1 MEDEDEERLRKIAQG
16 GALLAEYRERQ
27 ARREGKK
34 KKSVSKC
41 KQDVHSLK
49 INQQSNET
57 FINSS
62 QCVES
67 AGNPDST
74 KMRAGQIETQNE
86 VFVKDPH
93 GERREPAPESCHM
106 PPMPVLHTHIKSL
119 DVIQPEGE
127 ISSLADNH
135 SSLEEE
141 EFDNCSQQGAQS
153 SQTCLEM
160 MENELAGKQLTI
172 EELTGEL
179 EERRAT
185 CGPEVMQ
192 RLYEF
197 EAAVKQR
204 DGIITQLIANLQ
216 QAHKEKDE
224 TMREFSKLTEQSQ
237 KLQIQFQ
244 HLQAGETLRSNTH
257 SSTATELLHVKQQ
270 VMAQQQQLE
279 EQDRL
284 LKDHQ
289 KKEEEFKIQITVLQE
304 KIKEQDKKVES
315 ANNKIEE
322 KQAII
327 EALNTRLVEEE
338 KKTAMLTNQVTTAD
352 QLVGDLKG
360 QLEEKDQETK
370 SLKLELADSKQ
381 KVEQSSIEMKQYMET
396 VEELQ
401 KKNHEVNFSETG
413 IMQKMEKETEQKLAQ
428 LQAELDEEY
437 GKQIVQMKQELIKQ
451 HMNQIED
458 LKSQHKGEMENTL
471 KLRGNPAVNE
481 EQVKLLSAT
490 MNELNM
496 KVQHTLYQKE
506 KFREELRVVK
516 LEKCALQSQSNALL
530 EELNALRD
538 QIQRAKQTISEQ
550 ENKLNEAGKS
560 LSMVEDLKAEVTAA
574 FESRK
579 ELELK
584 HEAEITNYKIKLEML
599 EKEKN
604 AVLDKMAESQEAE
617 LDRLRT
623 QLLFSHEEELSKLK
637 EDLEVEHRL
646 NIERLKDN
654 LGLQY
659 KMQIADLQKE
669 MSKKMEAMQ
678 CEKDS
683 LLSKQSQLILEIT
696 DLKDLQESRNFQMN
710 EIKKEIETL
719 RQEEK
724 EKGTL
729 EQEIQELQL
738 KTEQLEKI
746 LKAKEEDLQEKCVE
760 LEAENSILKDEKKV
774 LEDMVKVYA
783 PVEEEEK
790 LIALTSDT
798 YTSKDCSWQ
807 KEIDMLRKEKEDLK
821 QQCIHLSKEIE
832 MQRNTFSFAEKN
844 FEVNYQE
851 LQEEY
856 ACLLRARDI
865 QTKQALEYEHKVKA
879 LTEELQLQRGGP
891 VMQEGR
897 RSQLTDAATFIA
909 EPLEVRELVEKDNI
923 EFMEKLKVTEQEK
936 LELSEKLSALS
947 EQLRQTR
954 DEVNCLSA
962 EVKLLSQD
970 KEELLLR
977 CKELEVPT
985 NPKGIEDA
993 AVCPAQ
999 LSSWK
1004 TELTTGTDA
1013 HSGGCDSKISKDLPE
1028 ESKIMVEDKIPSKGS
1043 GEDLI
1048 LPTRT
1053 TEPSHGLV
1061 EPFEKEKLE
1070 QELCALKS
1078 TQDDL
1083 RLQMEAQRICLSLVY
1098 SAHAEQVRE
1107 YMEKQRDEA
1116 LCSLRDEL
1124 VSAQEKK
1131 MDELQKMHQCQLQAL
1146 QTQETGGHKEP
1157 LPALIGRLE
1166 KAVSEECC
1174 SISESLNSFLDEHY
1188 TPLKCEMNVEEKENS
1203 NVYNQNRNLKLQEY
1217 RYQVQ
1222 DFQGHVQTLLS
1233 KLSDEYSKLVVLQ
1246 TRLSKDEDDTQNV
1259 DERTP
1264 EETTLMRKAED
1275 AAVDVNLCNER
1286 ACMDSVVFRESDTQ
1300 EAVLHGNCLNEQIT
1314 STTECSDGFEGRQER
1329 DITVMMEKQY
1339 QERLEEEIAK
1349 VIVSMSIAFAQ
1360 QTELTRLSQGKAHSP
1375 QSEQACTPCSQ
1386 EHPFSDITSQAQ
1398 LDPQSPLGIDRN
1410 LKGQFKP
1417 LSNELEEHKKEV
1429 PLCNHENLEDESLKL
1444 KDQGLT
1450 ISQNL
1455 LSKDE
1460 TITVLQSIHDEV
1472 SDMETSRQLEDMRQ
1486 ELVRQYEEHQ
1496 QATEL
1501 MRQAHV
1507 QQMERQREDQ
1517 EQLREEI
1524 KRLNEQLAE
1533 HRNAE
1538 KENINCSDGF
1548 EGRQERDISMVM
1560 EKQYQERLEEEIG
1573 KVIVSM
1579 SIAFAQQ
1586 TELTRLSQGKAHSP
1600 QSEQACTPCS
1610 QEHPFSDITS
1620 QAQLDPQSP
1629 LGIDRNLKGQ
1639 FKPLSNE
1646 LEEHKKEVPLCNH
1659 ENLEDESLK
1668 LKDQGL
1674 TISQNLLS
1682 KDETITV
1689 LQSIHDEVS
1698 DMETSRQLEDMRQE
1712 LVRQYEEHQQA
1723 TELMRQAHVQQ
1734 MERQREDQE
1743 QLREEIKRLN
1753 EQLAESSSL
1762 YIDSVVSERER
1773 VLLEELEALKQLS
1786 LAGREQLCCEL
1797 RDSSTQTQ
1805 LTQDEDDTQNVD
1817 EGTPEETTLMRKAE
1831 DAAVDVNL
1839 CNERH
1844 ALQKANSRLLK
1855 ILLEV
1860 ANTTAAVEETIGCHV
1875 FKILDRSS
1883 KAQPAPSLPWRT
1895 EADVCAKPGFHE
1907 EYGRVTDE
1915 SLPSYPGN
1923 AISRND
1929 GKWSNVTDKESD
1941 LSQQLGTSSF
1951 AGPEG
1956 DPENVQF
1963 MLNVSS
1969 RLQAAVEKLL
1979 EAISET
1985 SSQLEH
1991 AKVTQTQ
1998 LVCETVR
2005 QKQEAAESLRCIE
2018 ELQERL
2024 QDESSA
2030 REQLAVELNRAENII
2045 DGYSD
2050 EKLAFEREIQEKSYV
2065 IDHLEQQLLC
2075 ANQRLQELEAEQQ
2088 QVQEERELLSRQKAA
2103 MREMAGPVEQ
2113 RFLQE
2118 TEKLMKE
2125 KLQVQCQAEK
2135 VHSELQNQVKI
2146 LEIDVEEKISKL
2158 IEMEQEKNAEVTD
2171 LRQQNQALEKQLE
2184 NLRKFVDE
2192 QTVDREHERDIFQME
2207 IQKLEQQ
2214 IKVVPRPQP
2223 PSEQQARE
2231 IEKLT
2236 GHLREKADQCS
2247 ELLLHKEQLQR
2258 EVQDR
2263 DAAIEELQCRRRELE
2278 HALLASA
2285 ESTAEKNNQK
2295 QSGGVET
2302 DPGLSLE
2309 VQLQAERD
2317 AIDRK
2322 EKEISNLE
2330 EQLEQ
2335 FREEL
2340 ENKNDE
2346 VQELHMQLEIQR
2358 KESTTRL
2365 QELQQ
2370 ENKLYQDE
2378 MKKLEFIVKESDPT
2392 PLPDQPTLF
2401 GKFAQIIQEKDAKI
2415 DQLNEQLAKVHHQL
2429 KLATDK
2435 EASSTPALTYSNA
2448 RQTREISSSDSDSE
2462 LDQAFDIASEGQEEC
2477 ESSPVVPKVVKGL
2490 LRAVHTE
2497 GIQMLSIADLP
2508 DDDGQDPS
2516 KGTEYQMSVECVQS
2530 REEAADTAS
2539 QELLDCSMQQSG
2551 KLETKE
2557 QPCSMKDKMA
2567 KLQEQLSSEK
2577 TVVSKLKYALSQ
2589 TQLELEATLKVQHK
2603 HIKDL
2608 EAFRLKVQ
2616 DKVDDGHLL
2625 TDTLENEQMKS
2636 QELQCALATEK
2647 AKSGHSE
2654 EQDEELKDLR
2664 FILEDQKQR
2673 NIHLDILLG
2682 QQKQLLNDLQEK
2694 MESQKILH
2702 NAQLSEEQGRNIML
2716 QVLLESE
2723 KVRIREL
2730 TESLDKERELHAQLK
2745 NRGDDLQPQPV
2756 VPPAELLQYLQE
2768 QVEEK
2773 QKRIIE
2779 LVNESQK
2786 YKLDSLETKYQMEKD
2801 RQIHQKT
2808 LQLEKEANN
2817 LGQRKME
2824 ELQGKV
2830 EELQLQLEEKRHQVH
2845 KLDLE
2850 GKRLQAIMQ
2859 EFQNQELGREEKR
2872 RSKRLVYQNINEEA
2886 TWNVTD
2892 DRTRNWVL
2900 QQKMEETKNT
2910 SYAKVIETN
2919 GGAIVSY
2926 NDVDVI
2932 RQKLQHLAT
2941 KLQLHIAQK
2950 ACNRQEFEVS
2960 DEDVLNWV
2968 RERIDRLILRVQRLT
2983 SCPHNEHSLVSS
2995 STSCT
3000 ETILRQNSELTGHV
3014 NQLTEE
3020 KNNLRNIIMQLE
3032 EQIKFYQQTSADR
3045 NCFSRFSF
3053 DGSASIKDIIASE
3066 KEVWSNEKLTLQKS
3080 LQRAEAKVC
3089 RLKDELKNDTLHQ
3102 NRSPENAVL
3111 KRIYGKYLRAESF
3124 RKALVF
3130 QKKYLL
3136 LLLGRF
3142 QECEEATVGL
3152 LFHMTGFPGFSNP
3165 ETGTSRPKGLAIF
3178 RRAIRVSIAI
3188 TRMKYLVRRWHRVK
3202 ASGPNNVNRDG
3213 FGVGPGVERTDPL
3226 YHSTSGLE
3234 LYPDPRQ
3241 MTHYSS
3247 RSDLDFP
3254 RSPLPFNRYPGTLA
3268 DFHPVLTNP
3277 QLQQYNPGRTLTDY
3291 VTQID
3296 ALQRRLGTTLQSGS
3310 PASQYHTGM
3319 RR

>member
-1 MEDEDEERLRKIAQG
+1 MEDEDEERQRKIAQG

-34 KKSVSKC
+34 KKSVSKS

-57 FINSS
+57 SINSS

-67 AGNPDST
+67 AENPDST
-74 KMRAGQIETQNE
+74 KMRAGQIEKQNE

-106 PPMPVLHTHIKSL
+106 PSMPVLHTHIKSI

-141 EFDNCSQQGAQS
+141 EFDNCSQQGALS

-172 EELTGEL
+172 EELTEEL

-204 DGIITQLIANLQ
+204 DCIITQLIANLQ
-216 QAHKEKDE
+216 QANKEKDE
-224 TMREFSKLTEQSQ
+224 TMREFSELTEQSQ

-244 HLQAGETLRSNTH
+244 HLQASETLRSNTH

-289 KKEEEFKIQITVLQE
+289 KKEKEFKIQITVLQE
-304 KIKEQDKKVES
+304 KIKVCEMEQDKKVES

-327 EALNTRLVEEE
+327 EALNTRLIEEE
-338 KKTAMLTNQVTTAD
+338 KKTAVLTNRVTTAD

-360 QLEEKDQETK
+360 QLVEKDQETK
-370 SLKLELADSKQ
+370 SLKLELANSKQ

-396 VEELQ
+396 IEELQ
-401 KKNHEVNFSETG
+401 KKNYEVNFSETG

-471 KLRGNPAVNE
+471 KSRGNPAVND

-530 EELNALRD
+530 EELSALRD

-550 ENKLNEAGKS
+550 ESKLNEAGKS

-646 NIERLKDN
+646 NIEKLKDN

-659 KMQIADLQKE
+659 KMQIDDLQNE
-669 MSKKMEAMQ
+669 MSKKMETMQ

-774 LEDMVKVYA
+774 LEDMVKVYT

-790 LIALTSDT
+790 LIALASGT

-856 ACLLRARDI
+856 ACLLKTRDI

-879 LTEELQLQRGGP
+879 LTEELQLQRGGR

-897 RSQLTDAATFIA
+897 HSQVTDAATFIA

-936 LELSEKLSALS
+936 LELSEKLSVLS
-947 EQLRQTR
+947 EQLKQTR

-977 CKELEVPT
+977 CRELEVPT
-985 NPKGIEDA
+985 NPKGIENA

-1028 ESKIMVEDKIPSKGS
+1028 ESKIMIEDKIPFKGS
-1043 GEDLI
+1043 GEDLR

-1053 TEPSHGLV
+1053 TEPSHGIV

-1098 SAHAEQVRE
+1098 SAHADQVRE

-1157 LPALIGRLE
+1157 LPVLIGRLE

-1188 TPLKCEMNVEEKENS
+1188 TPLKCEMNIEEKENS

-1246 TRLSKDEDDTQNV
+1246 TRLSKDENDTQNV
-1259 DERTP
+1259 DERTS
-1264 EETTLMRKAED
+1264 EETILVRKPED
-1275 AAVDVNLCNER
+1275 ATTDVNLCNER
-1286 ACMDSVVFRESDTQ
+1286 VCIDSVVFKESDTQ
-1300 EAVLHGNCLNEQIT
+1300 EAVFCGNCLNEHSA

-1329 DITVMMEKQY
+1329 DITMMMEKQY

-1360 QTELTRLSQGKAHSP
+1360 QTELTRLSQGETNSL
-1375 QSEQACTPCSQ
+1375 QSEQARAPCSQ
-1386 EHPFSDITSQAQ
+1386 EHPFNDITSQAQ
-1398 LDPQSPLGIDRN
+1398 LDPQSLLGIDKN
-1410 LKGQFKP
+1410 LKEQFKP

-1429 PLCNHENLEDESLKL
+1429 PLSNRENLEDESLKL

-1455 LSKDE
+1455 FSKDE
-1460 TITVLQSIHDEV
+1460 TITGLHSIHDEV
-1472 SDMETSRQLEDMRQ
+1472 SDMETCRQLEDMRQ

-1524 KRLNEQLAE
+1524 KRL
-1533 HRNAE
+1533 
-1538 KENINCSDGF
+1538 S
-1548 EGRQERDISMVM
+1548 
-1560 EKQYQERLEEEIG
+1560 
-1573 KVIVSM
+1573 
-1579 SIAFAQQ
+1579 
-1586 TELTRLSQGKAHSP
+1586 
-1600 QSEQACTPCS
+1600 
-1610 QEHPFSDITS
+1610 
-1620 QAQLDPQSP
+1620 
-1629 LGIDRNLKGQ
+1629 
-1639 FKPLSNE
+1639 
-1646 LEEHKKEVPLCNH
+1646 
-1659 ENLEDESLK
+1659 
-1668 LKDQGL
+1668 
-1674 TISQNLLS
+1674 
-1682 KDETITV
+1682 
-1689 LQSIHDEVS
+1689 
-1698 DMETSRQLEDMRQE
+1698 
-1712 LVRQYEEHQQA
+1712 
-1723 TELMRQAHVQQ
+1723 
-1734 MERQREDQE
+1734 
-1743 QLREEIKRLN
+1743 

-1762 YIDSVVSERER
+1762 CIDSVVSERER
-1773 VLLEELEALKQLS
+1773 VLLEELEALRQLS
-1786 LAGREQLCCEL
+1786 VAGRERLCCEL
-1797 RDSSTQTQ
+1797 RHSSTQTQ
-1805 LTQDEDDTQNVD
+1805 LTQDENDTQNVD
-1817 EGTPEETTLMRKAE
+1817 EHTSEETILVRKPE
-1831 DAAVDVNL
+1831 DATTDVNL

-1860 ANTTAAVEETIGCHV
+1860 ANTTAAVEETIGSHV

-1895 EADVCAKPGFHE
+1895 EADLCAKPGFLE

-1929 GKWSNVTDKESD
+1929 GKWSHVTDKESD
-1941 LSQQLGTSSF
+1941 LSQQFGTSNF
-1951 AGPEG
+1951 AGPEV

-2005 QKQEAAESLRCIE
+2005 QKQEAEESLRCIE

-2065 IDHLEQQLLC
+2065 IDHLEQQLLH

-2113 RFLQE
+2113 RPINAAVAAAPGGGFLQE

-2223 PSEQQARE
+2223 GSEQQARE

-2236 GHLREKADQCS
+2236 GHLKEKADQCS
-2247 ELLLHKEQLQR
+2247 ELLLCKEQLQR
-2258 EVQDR
+2258 DVQDR
-2263 DAAIEELQCRRRELE
+2263 DAEIEKLQCRRQELE
-2278 HALLASA
+2278 HALLVSA
-2285 ESTAEKNNQK
+2285 ESTAEINNQK
-2295 QSGGVET
+2295 QSGGVEIE
-2302 DPGLSLE
+2302 PGLSLE

-2378 MKKLEFIVKESDPT
+2378 MQKLEFIVKESDPT

-2429 KLATDK
+2429 KLATTDK
-2435 EASSTPALTYSNA
+2435 EASSTPGMTYSNA
-2448 RQTREISSSDSDSE
+2448 QQTRDTCSSDSDSE

-2477 ESSPVVPKVVKGL
+2477 ESSPVVPKGL

-2516 KGTEYQMSVECVQS
+2516 KGTTEYQVSMECVQS
-2530 REEAADTAS
+2530 REEEADTAS

-2557 QPCSMKDKMA
+2557 QPCGMKDQMA

-2577 TVVSKLKYALSQ
+2577 TVVSKLKYALSR

-2616 DKVDDGHLL
+2616 DKVDDVHLP

-2636 QELQCALATEK
+2636 QEHQCALATEK

-2673 NIHLDILLG
+2673 NIHLDTLLG
-2682 QQKQLLNDLQEK
+2682 QQKQLLDDLQEK

-2730 TESLDKERELHAQLK
+2730 KESLDKERELHAQLK
-2745 NRGDDLQPQPV
+2745 NRGDDLQPQPA

-2859 EFQNQELGREEKR
+2859 EFQNQELGQEEKR

-2926 NDVDVI
+2926 NDVHVI

-2983 SCPHNEHSLVSS
+2983 SCPHEHGLLPS

-3000 ETILRQNSELTGHV
+3000 ETILRQISEVTGHV

-3102 NRSPENAVL
+3102 NRSPENAVF

-3152 LFHMTGFPGFSNP
+3152 LFHMTGFPGFRNP

-3178 RRAIRVSIAI
+3178 RKAVRVSIAI

-3254 RSPLPFNRYPGTLA
+3254 RSPLPFNRYPGTLV
-3268 DFHPVLTNP
+3268 DFNPALTNP

-3310 PASQYHTGM
+3310 PASQYQTGM

>member
-304 KIKEQDKKVES
+304 KIKVCEMEQDKKVES

-1246 TRLSKDEDDTQNV
+1246 TRLSK
-1259 DERTP
+1259 
-1264 EETTLMRKAED
+1264 
-1275 AAVDVNLCNER
+1275 
-1286 ACMDSVVFRESDTQ
+1286 
-1300 EAVLHGNCLNEQIT
+1300 
-1314 STTECSDGFEGRQER
+1314 
-1329 DITVMMEKQY
+1329 
-1339 QERLEEEIAK
+1339 
-1349 VIVSMSIAFAQ
+1349 
-1360 QTELTRLSQGKAHSP
+1360 
-1375 QSEQACTPCSQ
+1375 
-1386 EHPFSDITSQAQ
+1386 
-1398 LDPQSPLGIDRN
+1398 
-1410 LKGQFKP
+1410 
-1417 LSNELEEHKKEV
+1417 
-1429 PLCNHENLEDESLKL
+1429 
-1444 KDQGLT
+1444 
-1450 ISQNL
+1450 
-1455 LSKDE
+1455 
-1460 TITVLQSIHDEV
+1460 
-1472 SDMETSRQLEDMRQ
+1472 
-1486 ELVRQYEEHQ
+1486 
-1496 QATEL
+1496 
-1501 MRQAHV
+1501 
-1507 QQMERQREDQ
+1507 
-1517 EQLREEI
+1517 
-1524 KRLNEQLAE
+1524 
-1533 HRNAE
+1533 
-1538 KENINCSDGF
+1538 
-1548 EGRQERDISMVM
+1548 
-1560 EKQYQERLEEEIG
+1560 
-1573 KVIVSM
+1573 
-1579 SIAFAQQ
+1579 
-1586 TELTRLSQGKAHSP
+1586 
-1600 QSEQACTPCS
+1600 
-1610 QEHPFSDITS
+1610 
-1620 QAQLDPQSP
+1620 
-1629 LGIDRNLKGQ
+1629 
-1639 FKPLSNE
+1639 
-1646 LEEHKKEVPLCNH
+1646 
-1659 ENLEDESLK
+1659 
-1668 LKDQGL
+1668 
-1674 TISQNLLS
+1674 
-1682 KDETITV
+1682 
-1689 LQSIHDEVS
+1689 
-1698 DMETSRQLEDMRQE
+1698 
-1712 LVRQYEEHQQA
+1712 
-1723 TELMRQAHVQQ
+1723 
-1734 MERQREDQE
+1734 
-1743 QLREEIKRLN
+1743 
-1753 EQLAESSSL
+1753 
-1762 YIDSVVSERER
+1762 
-1773 VLLEELEALKQLS
+1773 
-1786 LAGREQLCCEL
+1786 
-1797 RDSSTQTQ
+1797 
-1805 LTQDEDDTQNVD
+1805 DEDDTQNVD

>member
-1 MEDEDEERLRKIAQG
+1 MEDEDEERQRKIAQG

-41 KQDVHSLK
+41 KQDVHSLN
-49 INQQSNET
+49 INQQNNET
-57 FINSS
+57 SINSS

-86 VFVKDPH
+86 VFVK
-93 GERREPAPESCHM
+93 
-106 PPMPVLHTHIKSL
+106 
-119 DVIQPEGE
+119 PEGE

-153 SQTCLEM
+153 SQTYLEM
-160 MENELAGKQLTI
+160 MENELAGKQLRI
-172 EELTGEL
+172 EEVTGEL
-179 EERRAT
+179 EARRAT

-204 DGIITQLIANLQ
+204 DCIITQLIANLQ
-216 QAHKEKDE
+216 QANKEKDE

-244 HLQAGETLRSNTH
+244 HLQASETLRSNTH

-279 EQDRL
+279 ERDRL

-304 KIKEQDKKVES
+304 KIKVCEMEQNKKVES

-338 KKTAMLTNQVTTAD
+338 RKTAALTNRVTTAD

-370 SLKLELADSKQ
+370 SLKLELADFKQ

-396 VEELQ
+396 IEELQ
-401 KKNHEVNFSETG
+401 KKNYEVNFSETG

-471 KLRGNPAVNE
+471 KLRGNPAVND

-530 EELNALRD
+530 EELSALRD

-646 NIERLKDN
+646 NIEKLKDN

-659 KMQIADLQKE
+659 KMQIDDLQNE
-669 MSKKMEAMQ
+669 MSKKMETMQ

-760 LEAENSILKDEKKV
+760 LEVENSILKDEKKV
-774 LEDMVKVYA
+774 LEDMVKVYT

-790 LIALTSDT
+790 LIALASGT

-807 KEIDMLRKEKEDLK
+807 KEIDTLRKEKEDLK

-879 LTEELQLQRGGP
+879 LTEELQLQRGGR
-891 VMQEGR
+891 VMQEGCH
-897 RSQLTDAATFIA
+897 SQLTDAATFIT

-936 LELSEKLSALS
+936 LELSEKLSILS
-947 EQLRQTR
+947 EQLKQTR

-970 KEELLLR
+970 KEELLSR
-977 CKELEVPT
+977 CRELEAPT
-985 NPKGIEDA
+985 NAKGIENA

-999 LSSWK
+999 LSSWN
-1004 TELTTGTDA
+1004 TERTTGTDA
-1013 HSGGCDSKISKDLPE
+1013 HSGGCDSKISKDSPE
-1028 ESKIMVEDKIPSKGS
+1028 ESKIMIEDKIPSKGS

-1048 LPTRT
+1048 LPTGT
-1053 TEPSHGLV
+1053 AEPSHGVV
-1061 EPFEKEKLE
+1061 EPFEKERLQ

-1098 SAHAEQVRE
+1098 SAHADEVRE

-1146 QTQETGGHKEP
+1146 QTQETGKQ
-1157 LPALIGRLE
+1157 LLTMTMTQ
-1166 KAVSEECC
+1166 
-1174 SISESLNSFLDEHY
+1174 SLNSFLDEHC
-1188 TPLKCEMNVEEKENS
+1188 TPLKCEMNIEEKENS

-1222 DFQGHVQTLLS
+1222 DFQGHVQTHLS
-1233 KLSDEYSKLVVLQ
+1233 KLSDEYSKLVALQ
-1246 TRLSKDEDDTQNV
+1246 TRLSKLTQDENDTENV
-1259 DERTP
+1259 DERTS
-1264 EETTLMRKAED
+1264 EETILMRKPED
-1275 AAVDVNLCNER
+1275 ETIDVNLCSER
-1286 ACMDSVVFRESDTQ
+1286 ICIDSVVFKESDTQ
-1300 EAVLHGNCLNEQIT
+1300 EAVFHGNCLNEHIA
-1314 STTECSDGFEGRQER
+1314 STTE
-1329 DITVMMEKQY
+1329 V
-1339 QERLEEEIAK
+1339 
-1349 VIVSMSIAFAQ
+1349 VVSMSIAFAQ
-1360 QTELTRLSQGKAHSP
+1360 QTELTRLAIDKANSL
-1375 QSEQACTPCSQ
+1375 QSEQARAPCSQ
-1386 EHPFSDITSQAQ
+1386 EQPFNDIKAQAQ
-1398 LDPQSPLGIDRN
+1398 LDPQSLLGVDTN
-1410 LKGQFKP
+1410 LKEQFKP
-1417 LSNELEEHKKEV
+1417 LSHELEEHKKEV
-1429 PLCNHENLEDESLKL
+1429 PLSNRETLEEESLKL
-1444 KDQGLT
+1444 EDQGLT
-1450 ISQNL
+1450 LSQNL
-1455 LSKDE
+1455 FSKDE
-1460 TITVLQSIHDEV
+1460 
-1472 SDMETSRQLEDMRQ
+1472 
-1486 ELVRQYEEHQ
+1486 
-1496 QATEL
+1496 A
-1501 MRQAHV
+1501 
-1507 QQMERQREDQ
+1507 
-1517 EQLREEI
+1517 
-1524 KRLNEQLAE
+1524 
-1533 HRNAE
+1533 
-1538 KENINCSDGF
+1538 
-1548 EGRQERDISMVM
+1548 
-1560 EKQYQERLEEEIG
+1560 
-1573 KVIVSM
+1573 
-1579 SIAFAQQ
+1579 
-1586 TELTRLSQGKAHSP
+1586 
-1600 QSEQACTPCS
+1600 
-1610 QEHPFSDITS
+1610 
-1620 QAQLDPQSP
+1620 
-1629 LGIDRNLKGQ
+1629 
-1639 FKPLSNE
+1639 
-1646 LEEHKKEVPLCNH
+1646 
-1659 ENLEDESLK
+1659 
-1668 LKDQGL
+1668 
-1674 TISQNLLS
+1674 
-1682 KDETITV
+1682 ITV

-1773 VLLEELEALKQLS
+1773 VLLEELDALKQLS
-1786 LAGREQLCCEL
+1786 LAGREELCCEL

-1805 LTQDEDDTQNVD
+1805 LTQDENDTENVD
-1817 EGTPEETTLMRKAE
+1817 ERTSEETILMRKPE
-1831 DAAVDVNL
+1831 DAEIDVNL

-1895 EADVCAKPGFHE
+1895 EADLCAKPGFHE
-1907 EYGRVTDE
+1907 ECGRVTNE

-1923 AISRND
+1923 AIARND

-1941 LSQQLGTSSF
+1941 LSQQFGTSSF
-1951 AGPEG
+1951 AGSEV

-1998 LVCETVR
+1998 LVCEAVR

-2065 IDHLEQQLLC
+2065 IDHLEQQLLH
-2075 ANQRLQELEAEQQ
+2075 ANQRLQDLEAEQQ

-2184 NLRKFVDE
+2184 NLRKFVD
-2192 QTVDREHERDIFQME
+2192 
-2207 IQKLEQQ
+2207 
-2214 IKVVPRPQP
+2214 
-2223 PSEQQARE
+2223 

-2236 GHLREKADQCS
+2236 SHLKEKAGQCS
-2247 ELLLHKEQLQR
+2247 ELLLCKEQLQR
-2258 EVQDR
+2258 DVRDR
-2263 DAAIEELQCRRRELE
+2263 DAEIEKLECRRRELE
-2278 HALLASA
+2278 HALLATA
-2285 ESTAEKNNQK
+2285 ESTAEINNEM
-2295 QSGGVET
+2295 QSGGVEI

-2378 MKKLEFIVKESDPT
+2378 MKKLEFIMKESDPT

-2401 GKFAQIIQEKDAKI
+2401 EKFAQIIQEKDAKI

-2435 EASSTPALTYSNA
+2435 EESSTPGLTYSNA
-2448 RQTREISSSDSDSE
+2448 HQTREICSSDSDSE
-2462 LDQAFDIASEGQEEC
+2462 LDQSFDIASEGQEEC

-2508 DDDGQDPS
+2508 DGDGQDPS
-2516 KGTEYQMSVECVQS
+2516 QSAEYQMSMECLQS
-2530 REEAADTAS
+2530 REQEADAPS
-2539 QELLDCSMQQSG
+2539 QELLDLGIQQSG

-2557 QPCSMKDKMA
+2557 QPCGMKDKMA

-2577 TVVSKLKYALSQ
+2577 TVVSKLKYALSR
-2589 TQLELEATLKVQHK
+2589 TQLELEDTLKVQHK

-2616 DKVDDGHLL
+2616 DKVDEVHLL

-2636 QELQCALATEK
+2636 QELQCALATER

-2654 EQDEELKDLR
+2654 KQDEELTDLR

-2723 KVRIREL
+2723 KVRIQEMK
-2730 TESLDKERELHAQLK
+2730 ESLDEERELHAQLK

-2756 VPPAELLQYLQE
+2756 VPPAELLKYLQE

-2830 EELQLQLEEKRHQVH
+2830 EELQLQLEEKRHQVY

-2872 RSKRLVYQNINEEA
+2872 RSKRLIYQNINEEA

-2910 SYAKVIETN
+2910 SYAKVIEMN

-2932 RQKLQHLAT
+2932 RQKLQQLAT

-2968 RERIDRLILRVQRLT
+2968 QERIDRLILRVQRLT
-2983 SCPHNEHSLVSS
+2983 SCPHNE
-2995 STSCT
+2995 
-3000 ETILRQNSELTGHV
+3000 
-3014 NQLTEE
+3014 
-3020 KNNLRNIIMQLE
+3020 
-3032 EQIKFYQQTSADR
+3032 
-3045 NCFSRFSF
+3045 FSI
-3053 DGSASIKDIIASE
+3053 DASE

-3102 NRSPENAVL
+3102 NRSPENAVF

-3152 LFHMTGFPGFSNP
+3152 LFRMTGFPGFNSP
-3165 ETGTSRPKGLAIF
+3165 ETGTSRPKGLAVF
-3178 RRAIRVSIAI
+3178 RKAIRVSIAI

-3213 FGVGPGVERTDPL
+3213 FGVSPGVERTDPL

-3254 RSPLPFNRYPGTLA
+3254 RSPLSFNRYPGTVV
-3268 DFHPVLTNP
+3268 DFNPALTNP

-3296 ALQRRLGTTLQSGS
+3296 ALQRRLGTTLQSGAGFNHCS
-3310 PASQYHTGM
+3310 VVAVLDPPISLIP
-3319 RR
+3319 

>member
-1 MEDEDEERLRKIAQG
+1 MEDEDEERQRKIAQG

-34 KKSVSKC
+34 KKSVSKS

-57 FINSS
+57 SINSS

-74 KMRAGQIETQNE
+74 KMRAGQIEKQNE

-106 PPMPVLHTHIKSL
+106 PSMPVLHTHITSI

-127 ISSLADNH
+127 ISSLGDNH

-141 EFDNCSQQGAQS
+141 EFDNCSQQGALS

-192 RLYEF
+192 RFYEF

-204 DGIITQLIANLQ
+204 DCIITQLIANLQ
-216 QAHKEKDE
+216 QANKEKDE

-244 HLQAGETLRSNTH
+244 HLQASETLRSNTH

-304 KIKEQDKKVES
+304 KIKVCEMEQDKKVES
-315 ANNKIEE
+315 TNNKIKE

-327 EALNTRLVEEE
+327 EALNTRLIEEE
-338 KKTAMLTNQVTTAD
+338 KKAAVLTNRVTTAD

-360 QLEEKDQETK
+360 QLVEKDRETE
-370 SLKLELADSKQ
+370 SLKLELANSKQ
-381 KVEQSSIEMKQYMET
+381 KVEQSSIEMRQYMET
-396 VEELQ
+396 IGELQ
-401 KKNHEVNFSETG
+401 KKNYEVNFSETG

-471 KLRGNPAVNE
+471 KLRGNPAVND

-530 EELNALRD
+530 EELSALRD

-646 NIERLKDN
+646 NIEKLKDN
-654 LGLQY
+654 LGLHY
-659 KMQIADLQKE
+659 KMQIADLQNE
-669 MSKKMEAMQ
+669 MSKKMETMQ

-774 LEDMVKVYA
+774 LEDMVKVYT

-790 LIALTSDT
+790 LIALASGT
-798 YTSKDCSWQ
+798 YTSKDCSCQ

-856 ACLLRARDI
+856 ACLLKARDI

-879 LTEELQLQRGGP
+879 LTEELQLQRGGR
-891 VMQEGR
+891 VMQEGSH
-897 RSQLTDAATFIA
+897 SQLTDAATFIA

-923 EFMEKLKVTEQEK
+923 EFMEKLKVTEREK
-936 LELSEKLSALS
+936 LELSEKLSVLS
-947 EQLRQTR
+947 EQLKQTR

-977 CKELEVPT
+977 CRELEVPT
-985 NPKGIEDA
+985 NPKGIENA

-1004 TELTTGTDA
+1004 TELTTGMDA
-1013 HSGGCDSKISKDLPE
+1013 HSGGCDSKISKDLLE
-1028 ESKIMVEDKIPSKGS
+1028 ESKIMIEDKIPFKGS
-1043 GEDLI
+1043 REDLR

-1053 TEPSHGLV
+1053 TEPSHGIV

-1078 TQDDL
+1078 MQDDL

-1098 SAHAEQVRE
+1098 SAHADQVRE

-1157 LPALIGRLE
+1157 LPVLIGRLE

-1174 SISESLNSFLDEHY
+1174 SISESLNSFLDEHC
-1188 TPLKCEMNVEEKENS
+1188 TPLKCEMNIEEKENS

-1246 TRLSKDEDDTQNV
+1246 TRLSKDENDTQNV
-1259 DERTP
+1259 DERTS
-1264 EETTLMRKAED
+1264 EETVLVRKPED
-1275 AAVDVNLCNER
+1275 ATTDVNPCNER
-1286 ACMDSVVFRESDTQ
+1286 VCIDSVVFKESDTQ
-1300 EAVLHGNCLNEQIT
+1300 EAVSHGNCLNEHIG

-1329 DITVMMEKQY
+1329 DITMMMEKQY

-1360 QTELTRLSQGKAHSP
+1360 QTELTRLSQGKANSL
-1375 QSEQACTPCSQ
+1375 QSEQAHALCSQ
-1386 EHPFSDITSQAQ
+1386 EHPFNDITSQAQ
-1398 LDPQSPLGIDRN
+1398 LDPQSLLGINKN
-1410 LKGQFKP
+1410 LKEQFKP

-1429 PLCNHENLEDESLKL
+1429 PLSNRENLEDESLKL

-1455 LSKDE
+1455 
-1460 TITVLQSIHDEV
+1460 
-1472 SDMETSRQLEDMRQ
+1472 
-1486 ELVRQYEEHQ
+1486 
-1496 QATEL
+1496 
-1501 MRQAHV
+1501 
-1507 QQMERQREDQ
+1507 
-1517 EQLREEI
+1517 
-1524 KRLNEQLAE
+1524 
-1533 HRNAE
+1533 
-1538 KENINCSDGF
+1538 F
-1548 EGRQERDISMVM
+1548 
-1560 EKQYQERLEEEIG
+1560 
-1573 KVIVSM
+1573 
-1579 SIAFAQQ
+1579 
-1586 TELTRLSQGKAHSP
+1586 
-1600 QSEQACTPCS
+1600 
-1610 QEHPFSDITS
+1610 
-1620 QAQLDPQSP
+1620 
-1629 LGIDRNLKGQ
+1629 
-1639 FKPLSNE
+1639 
-1646 LEEHKKEVPLCNH
+1646 
-1659 ENLEDESLK
+1659 
-1668 LKDQGL
+1668 
-1674 TISQNLLS
+1674 S

-1805 LTQDEDDTQNVD
+1805 LTQDENDTQNVD
-1817 EGTPEETTLMRKAE
+1817 ERTSEETVLVRKPE
-1831 DAAVDVNL
+1831 DATTDVNP

-1883 KAQPAPSLPWRT
+1883 KAQPPPSLPWRT
-1895 EADVCAKPGFHE
+1895 EADLCAKPGFRE

-1941 LSQQLGTSSF
+1941 LSQQFGTSSF
-1951 AGPEG
+1951 AGPEV

-1998 LVCETVR
+1998 LVCETAR
-2005 QKQEAAESLRCIE
+2005 QKQEAEESLRCIE

-2065 IDHLEQQLLC
+2065 IDHLEQQLLH
-2075 ANQRLQELEAEQQ
+2075 ANRRLQELEAEQQ

-2146 LEIDVEEKISKL
+2146 LEMDVEEKISKL

-2223 PSEQQARE
+2223 GSEQQARE
-2231 IEKLT
+2231 IETLT
-2236 GHLREKADQCS
+2236 GHLKEKADQCS
-2247 ELLLHKEQLQR
+2247 ELLLCKEQLQR
-2258 EVQDR
+2258 DVQDR
-2263 DAAIEELQCRRRELE
+2263 DAEIEKLQCRRQELE
-2278 HALLASA
+2278 HALLVSA
-2285 ESTAEKNNQK
+2285 ESIAEINNQK
-2295 QSGGVET
+2295 QSGGVEIE
-2302 DPGLSLE
+2302 PGLSLE

-2401 GKFAQIIQEKDAKI
+2401 GKFAQMIQEKDAKI
-2415 DQLNEQLAKVHHQL
+2415 DQLNEQLAKVRHQL

-2435 EASSTPALTYSNA
+2435 EASSTPGMTYSNA
-2448 RQTREISSSDSDSE
+2448 HQTRETCSSDSDSE

-2508 DDDGQDPS
+2508 NDDGQDPS
-2516 KGTEYQMSVECVQS
+2516 KGTEYQMSMECVQS
-2530 REEAADTAS
+2530 REEADTAS
-2539 QELLDCSMQQSG
+2539 QELQDCSLQQSG

-2557 QPCSMKDKMA
+2557 QPYGMKDKMT

-2577 TVVSKLKYALSQ
+2577 TVVSKLKYALSR
-2589 TQLELEATLKVQHK
+2589 TQLELDATLKVQHK

-2616 DKVDDGHLL
+2616 DKVDDVHLP
-2625 TDTLENEQMKS
+2625 TNTLENEQMKS
-2636 QELQCALATEK
+2636 KELQCALATEK

-2730 TESLDKERELHAQLK
+2730 KESLDKERELHAQLK
-2745 NRGDDLQPQPV
+2745 DRGDDLQPQPV
-2756 VPPAELLQYLQE
+2756 VPPAELLQHLQE

-2850 GKRLQAIMQ
+2850 GKRLQAIMH
-2859 EFQNQELGREEKR
+2859 EFQNQELEREEKR
-2872 RSKRLVYQNINEEA
+2872 RSKRLVYQNI
-2886 TWNVTD
+2886 
-2892 DRTRNWVL
+2892 
-2900 QQKMEETKNT
+2900 
-2910 SYAKVIETN
+2910 
-2919 GGAIVSY
+2919 
-2926 NDVDVI
+2926 
-2932 RQKLQHLAT
+2932 
-2941 KLQLHIAQK
+2941 
-2950 ACNRQEFEVS
+2950 
-2960 DEDVLNWV
+2960 
-2968 RERIDRLILRVQRLT
+2968 
-2983 SCPHNEHSLVSS
+2983 NEHSLVSS

-3000 ETILRQNSELTGHV
+3000 ETILRQISEVTGHV

-3089 RLKDELKNDTLHQ
+3089 RLKDELKNDTVHQ
-3102 NRSPENAVL
+3102 HRSPENAVF

-3152 LFHMTGFPGFSNP
+3152 LFRMTGFPGFRSP
-3165 ETGTSRPKGLAIF
+3165 ETETSRPKGLAIF
-3178 RRAIRVSIAI
+3178 RKAVRVSIAI

-3202 ASGPNNVNRDG
+3202 ASGPNSVNRDG

-3241 MTHYSS
+3241 MAHYSS

-3254 RSPLPFNRYPGTLA
+3254 RSPLPFNRYPGTLV
-3268 DFHPVLTNP
+3268 DFSPALTNP

-3310 PASQYHTGM
+3310 SASQYHTGM

>member
-1 MEDEDEERLRKIAQG
+1 MEDEDEKRQRKIAQG

-41 KQDVHSLK
+41 KQDVHSLN
-49 INQQSNET
+49 INQQNNET
-57 FINSS
+57 SINSS
-62 QCVES
+62 QYVES

-86 VFVKDPH
+86 VFVK
-93 GERREPAPESCHM
+93 R
-106 PPMPVLHTHIKSL
+106 
-119 DVIQPEGE
+119 EGE

-185 CGPEVMQ
+185 CGPELMQ

-204 DGIITQLIANLQ
+204 DCIITQLIANLQ
-216 QAHKEKDE
+216 QANKEKDE

-244 HLQAGETLRSNTH
+244 HLQASETLRSNTH

-284 LKDHQ
+284 LRDHQ

-304 KIKEQDKKVES
+304 KIQVCEMEQNKKIES

-322 KQAII
+322 KQAVI

-338 KKTAMLTNQVTTAD
+338 KKTAVLTNQVSTAD

-360 QLEEKDQETK
+360 QLVEKDQETK

-396 VEELQ
+396 IEELQ
-401 KKNHEVNFSETG
+401 KKNYEVNFSETG
-413 IMQKMEKETEQKLAQ
+413 IMQKMEKETEEKLAQ
-428 LQAELDEEY
+428 LQAELDEEH
-437 GKQIVQMKQELIKQ
+437 GKQIVQMKQELLQQ
-451 HMNQIED
+451 HMSQIED

-471 KLRGNPAVNE
+471 KQIVQMKQELLRQHMDQIEDLKSQHKGEMENTLKSRGNPAVNE

-516 LEKCALQSQSNALL
+516 LEKCALQSQSSALL
-530 EELNALRD
+530 EELSALRD
-538 QIQRAKQTISEQ
+538 QIQRAKQTIAEQ
-550 ENKLNEAGKS
+550 ENKLTEAGKS

-646 NIERLKDN
+646 NIEKLKDN

-659 KMQIADLQKE
+659 KMQIDDLQNE
-669 MSKKMEAMQ
+669 MSKKMETMQ

-683 LLSKQSQLILEIT
+683 LLSKQSQLLLEIT

-774 LEDMVKVYA
+774 LEDMVKVYT

-790 LIALTSDT
+790 SIALASGT

-807 KEIDMLRKEKEDLK
+807 EEIDMLRKEKEDLK

-879 LTEELQLQRGGP
+879 LTEELQLQRGGR

-897 RSQLTDAATFIA
+897 HSQLTDDAAFIA
-909 EPLEVRELVEKDNI
+909 EPLEVKELVEKDNI
-923 EFMEKLKVTEQEK
+923 EFMEKLKVTEREK
-936 LELSEKLSALS
+936 LELSEKLSVLS
-947 EQLRQTR
+947 EELKQTR
-954 DEVNCLSA
+954 DEVHSLSA

-977 CKELEVPT
+977 CRELEVPT
-985 NPKGIEDA
+985 NPKGIENA

-999 LSSWK
+999 LSSSK

-1013 HSGGCDSKISKDLPE
+1013 HSGGCDSKISKNLPE
-1028 ESKIMVEDKIPSKGS
+1028 ESKIMIEDKIPFKGS

-1053 TEPSHGLV
+1053 EPSHGIV

-1070 QELCALKS
+1070 QQLCALKS

-1098 SAHAEQVRE
+1098 SAHADQVRE

-1131 MDELQKMHQCQLQAL
+1131 MDELRKMHQCQLQAL

-1157 LPALIGRLE
+1157 LPVLIGRLE

-1174 SISESLNSFLDEHY
+1174 SISESLNSFLDEHD
-1188 TPLKCEMNVEEKENS
+1188 TPLKCEMNIEEKENA

-1246 TRLSKDEDDTQNV
+1246 TRLSKDENDTQKV
-1259 DERTP
+1259 DECTS
-1264 EETTLMRKAED
+1264 EETILMRKPED
-1275 AAVDVNLCNER
+1275 AATDVNLCNER
-1286 ACMDSVVFRESDTQ
+1286 ICMDSVVFKESDTQ
-1300 EAVLHGNCLNEQIT
+1300 KAVFHENCLNEHIA
-1314 STTECSDGFEGRQER
+1314 STTERSDGFEGRQER
-1329 DITVMMEKQY
+1329 DISQMEKQY
-1339 QERLEEEIAK
+1339 QERLEEEIGK
-1349 VIVSMSIAFAQ
+1349 VIVSMCIAFAQ
-1360 QTELTRLSQGKAHSP
+1360 QTELTRLSEDKANSL
-1375 QSEQACTPCSQ
+1375 QSEQARAPCLQ
-1386 EHPFSDITSQAQ
+1386 ELPFNDITSQAQ
-1398 LDPQSPLGIDRN
+1398 LDPQSLLGIDKN
-1410 LKGQFKP
+1410 LKEQFKP
-1417 LSNELEEHKKEV
+1417 LSNELQELKKEV
-1429 PLCNHENLEDESLKL
+1429 PLSNHENLEDESLKL

-1455 LSKDE
+1455 FSKDE
-1460 TITVLQSIHDEV
+1460 TIPVLQSIHDEV

-1524 KRLNEQLAE
+1524 KRLSEQLAE
-1533 HRNAE
+1533 N
-1538 KENINCSDGF
+1538 
-1548 EGRQERDISMVM
+1548 
-1560 EKQYQERLEEEIG
+1560 
-1573 KVIVSM
+1573 
-1579 SIAFAQQ
+1579 
-1586 TELTRLSQGKAHSP
+1586 
-1600 QSEQACTPCS
+1600 
-1610 QEHPFSDITS
+1610 
-1620 QAQLDPQSP
+1620 
-1629 LGIDRNLKGQ
+1629 
-1639 FKPLSNE
+1639 
-1646 LEEHKKEVPLCNH
+1646 
-1659 ENLEDESLK
+1659 
-1668 LKDQGL
+1668 
-1674 TISQNLLS
+1674 
-1682 KDETITV
+1682 
-1689 LQSIHDEVS
+1689 
-1698 DMETSRQLEDMRQE
+1698 
-1712 LVRQYEEHQQA
+1712 
-1723 TELMRQAHVQQ
+1723 
-1734 MERQREDQE
+1734 
-1743 QLREEIKRLN
+1743 
-1753 EQLAESSSL
+1753 SSL
-1762 YIDSVVSERER
+1762 CTDSVVSERER
-1773 VLLEELEALKQLS
+1773 ALLEELEALKQLP
-1786 LAGREQLCCEL
+1786 LAGREELCCEL

-1805 LTQDEDDTQNVD
+1805 LTQDENDTQDVD
-1817 EGTPEETTLMRKAE
+1817 ECTSEETILMRKPE
-1831 DAAVDVNL
+1831 DATTDVNL

-1883 KAQPAPSLPWRT
+1883 KAQPAPSLPWRR
-1895 EADVCAKPGFHE
+1895 EADLCAKPGSHE

-1923 AISRND
+1923 D
-1929 GKWSNVTDKESD
+1929 GRWSDVADKESD
-1941 LSQQLGTSSF
+1941 LSRQFGTSSF
-1951 AGPEG
+1951 AGPEV

-1998 LVCETVR
+1998 LECEAVR
-2005 QKQEAAESLRCIE
+2005 QKQEAAESLRCLE

-2024 QDESSA
+2024 EDECSA

-2065 IDHLEQQLLC
+2065 IDHLEQQLLH

-2088 QVQEERELLSRQKAA
+2088 QVQEERELLTRQKAA
-2103 MREMAGPVEQ
+2103 LREVAGPVEQ
-2113 RFLQE
+2113 RPINAAVAAAPGGGFLQE

-2146 LEIDVEEKISKL
+2146 LEIDVEEKISKI
-2158 IEMEQEKNAEVTD
+2158 IEMEQEKHAEVTE

-2223 PSEQQARE
+2223 GSEQQARE

-2236 GHLREKADQCS
+2236 SHLKEKADQCS
-2247 ELLLHKEQLQR
+2247 ELLLCKEQLQR
-2258 EVQDR
+2258 DVQDR
-2263 DAAIEELQCRRRELE
+2263 DKEIEKLECRTRELE
-2278 HALLASA
+2278 QALLGSA
-2285 ESTAEKNNQK
+2285 DSTSKINNQK
-2295 QSGGVET
+2295 QSGGVEIN
-2302 DPGLSLE
+2302 PGLSLE

-2358 KESTTRL
+2358 KEAATRL

-2370 ENKLYQDE
+2370 EHSFFQDE

-2429 KLATDK
+2429 KLATNK
-2435 EASSTPALTYSNA
+2435 EVSSTPGLTYSNTH
-2448 RQTREISSSDSDSE
+2448 QTREICSSDSDSE
-2462 LDQAFDIASEGQEEC
+2462 LEQAFDIASEGQEEC
-2477 ESSPVVPKVVKGL
+2477 ESSTVVPKVVKGL

-2508 DDDGQDPS
+2508 DDYGQDPS
-2516 KGTEYQMSVECVQS
+2516 KDTGYQMSMECPKS
-2530 REEAADTAS
+2530 REQETDTPS

-2557 QPCSMKDKMA
+2557 QPCGMKDKMT

-2577 TVVSKLKYALSQ
+2577 TVVSKLKYALSR

-2616 DKVDDGHLL
+2616 DKVDEVHLL

-2654 EQDEELKDLR
+2654 ERDEELKDLR

-2702 NAQLSEEQGRNIML
+2702 NAQLSEEQDRNVML

-2723 KVRIREL
+2723 KVRIREMK
-2730 TESLDKERELHAQLK
+2730 ESLDKERELHAQLK
-2745 NRGDDLQPQPV
+2745 NRGDDLQSQPV
-2756 VPPAELLQYLQE
+2756 VPPAELLKYLQE

-2830 EELQLQLEEKRHQVH
+2830 EELQLQLEEKRHQVY

-2926 NDVDVI
+2926 SDVDVI

-2968 RERIDRLILRVQRLT
+2968 QERIDRLILRVQRLT

-3045 NCFSRFSF
+3045 NCFSRFSL
-3053 DGSASIKDIIASE
+3053 DGTASIEDIIASE

-3080 LQRAEAKVC
+3080 LQKAEAKVC
-3089 RLKDELKNDTLHQ
+3089 QLKDELKNDTFHQ
-3102 NRSPENAVL
+3102 NRSPENAIF

-3152 LFHMTGFPGFSNP
+3152 LFRMTRFPGFSNP

-3178 RRAIRVSIAI
+3178 RKAIRVSIAI

-3213 FGVGPGVERTDPL
+3213 LGVSPGVERTDPL

-3254 RSPLPFNRYPGTLA
+3254 RSPLPFNRYTGTLI
-3268 DFHPVLTNP
+3268 DFSPALTNP

>member
-1 MEDEDEERLRKIAQG
+1 MEEEEEERQRKIAQG

-34 KKSVSKC
+34 KKSVSKS

-49 INQQSNET
+49 INQQSNGT
-57 FINSS
+57 SINSS

-67 AGNPDST
+67 AGNPEST
-74 KMRAGQIETQNE
+74 KVRAGQIEKQNE
-86 VFVKDPH
+86 VFVK
-93 GERREPAPESCHM
+93 
-106 PPMPVLHTHIKSL
+106 
-119 DVIQPEGE
+119 PEGE

-141 EFDNCSQQGAQS
+141 EFDNCSQQGALS

-204 DGIITQLIANLQ
+204 DCIITQLIANLQ
-216 QAHKEKDE
+216 QANKEKDE

-244 HLQAGETLRSNTH
+244 HLQASETLRSNTH

-289 KKEEEFKIQITVLQE
+289 KKEEEFKIQMTVLQE
-304 KIKEQDKKVES
+304 KIKVCEMEQDKKVES
-315 ANNKIEE
+315 ANNKLEE
-322 KQAII
+322 KQAVI
-327 EALNTRLVEEE
+327 EALNTRLIEEE
-338 KKTAMLTNQVTTAD
+338 KKTAALTNRVTTAD

-360 QLEEKDQETK
+360 QLVEKDQETE

-381 KVEQSSIEMKQYMET
+381 KVEQSSVEMKQYMET
-396 VEELQ
+396 IEELQ
-401 KKNHEVNFSETG
+401 KKNYEVNFSETG

-471 KLRGNPAVNE
+471 KSRGNPAVND

-530 EELNALRD
+530 EELSALRD

-550 ENKLNEAGKS
+550 ESKLNEAGKS

-584 HEAEITNYKIKLEML
+584 HETEITNYKIKLEML

-646 NIERLKDN
+646 NIEKLKAN

-659 KMQIADLQKE
+659 KMQIDDLQNE

-774 LEDMVKVYA
+774 LEDMVKVYT

-790 LIALTSDT
+790 LSALASGI

-807 KEIDMLRKEKEDLK
+807 KEIDMLRQEKEDLK
-821 QQCIHLSKEIE
+821 QQCIHLSKEVE

-856 ACLLRARDI
+856 ACLLKARDI

-879 LTEELQLQRGGP
+879 LTEELQLQRGGR

-897 RSQLTDAATFIA
+897 HAQLTDAATFTA

-936 LELSEKLSALS
+936 LELSEKLSVLS
-947 EQLRQTR
+947 EQLKQTR

-977 CKELEVPT
+977 CRELEVPT
-985 NPKGIEDA
+985 NPKGIENA
-993 AVCPAQ
+993 VVCPAQ
-999 LSSWK
+999 LRK

-1013 HSGGCDSKISKDLPE
+1013 HSGGCDSKISKDLLE
-1028 ESKIMVEDKIPSKGS
+1028 ESKIMIEDKIPFKGS
-1043 GEDLI
+1043 GEDLR

-1098 SAHAEQVRE
+1098 SAHADQVRE

-1157 LPALIGRLE
+1157 LPVLIGRLE

-1188 TPLKCEMNVEEKENS
+1188 TPLKCEMNIEEKENS

-1246 TRLSKDEDDTQNV
+1246 TRLSKDENDTQNV
-1259 DERTP
+1259 DERTS
-1264 EETTLMRKAED
+1264 EETVLVRKTED
-1275 AAVDVNLCNER
+1275 A
-1286 ACMDSVVFRESDTQ
+1286 
-1300 EAVLHGNCLNEQIT
+1300 
-1314 STTECSDGFEGRQER
+1314 TT
-1329 DITVMMEKQY
+1329 
-1339 QERLEEEIAK
+1339 
-1349 VIVSMSIAFAQ
+1349 
-1360 QTELTRLSQGKAHSP
+1360 
-1375 QSEQACTPCSQ
+1375 
-1386 EHPFSDITSQAQ
+1386 
-1398 LDPQSPLGIDRN
+1398 
-1410 LKGQFKP
+1410 
-1417 LSNELEEHKKEV
+1417 
-1429 PLCNHENLEDESLKL
+1429 
-1444 KDQGLT
+1444 
-1450 ISQNL
+1450 
-1455 LSKDE
+1455 
-1460 TITVLQSIHDEV
+1460 
-1472 SDMETSRQLEDMRQ
+1472 
-1486 ELVRQYEEHQ
+1486 
-1496 QATEL
+1496 
-1501 MRQAHV
+1501 
-1507 QQMERQREDQ
+1507 
-1517 EQLREEI
+1517 
-1524 KRLNEQLAE
+1524 
-1533 HRNAE
+1533 
-1538 KENINCSDGF
+1538 
-1548 EGRQERDISMVM
+1548 
-1560 EKQYQERLEEEIG
+1560 
-1573 KVIVSM
+1573 
-1579 SIAFAQQ
+1579 
-1586 TELTRLSQGKAHSP
+1586 
-1600 QSEQACTPCS
+1600 
-1610 QEHPFSDITS
+1610 
-1620 QAQLDPQSP
+1620 
-1629 LGIDRNLKGQ
+1629 
-1639 FKPLSNE
+1639 
-1646 LEEHKKEVPLCNH
+1646 
-1659 ENLEDESLK
+1659 
-1668 LKDQGL
+1668 
-1674 TISQNLLS
+1674 
-1682 KDETITV
+1682 
-1689 LQSIHDEVS
+1689 
-1698 DMETSRQLEDMRQE
+1698 
-1712 LVRQYEEHQQA
+1712 
-1723 TELMRQAHVQQ
+1723 
-1734 MERQREDQE
+1734 
-1743 QLREEIKRLN
+1743 
-1753 EQLAESSSL
+1753 
-1762 YIDSVVSERER
+1762 
-1773 VLLEELEALKQLS
+1773 
-1786 LAGREQLCCEL
+1786 
-1797 RDSSTQTQ
+1797 
-1805 LTQDEDDTQNVD
+1805 
-1817 EGTPEETTLMRKAE
+1817 
-1831 DAAVDVNL
+1831 DVNL

-1895 EADVCAKPGFHE
+1895 EADLCAKPGFLE

-1915 SLPSYPGN
+1915 SLPSYSGN

-1941 LSQQLGTSSF
+1941 LSQQFGTSSF
-1951 AGPEG
+1951 AGPEV

-2005 QKQEAAESLRCIE
+2005 QKQEAEESLRCIE

-2065 IDHLEQQLLC
+2065 IDHLEQQLLH

-2113 RFLQE
+2113 RFLHE

-2135 VHSELQNQVKI
+2135 VHSELQNQVKF

-2223 PSEQQARE
+2223 GSEQQARE

-2236 GHLREKADQCS
+2236 GHLKEKADQCS
-2247 ELLLHKEQLQR
+2247 ELLLCKEQLQR
-2258 EVQDR
+2258 DVQDR
-2263 DAAIEELQCRRRELE
+2263 DAEIEKLQCRRQELE
-2278 HALLASA
+2278 HALLVSA
-2285 ESTAEKNNQK
+2285 ESTAEINNQK
-2295 QSGGVET
+2295 QSGGVEIER
-2302 DPGLSLE
+2302 GLSLE

-2392 PLPDQPTLF
+2392 PLPDQPALF

-2429 KLATDK
+2429 KLATTDR
-2435 EASSTPALTYSNA
+2435 EASSTPGMTYSNA
-2448 RQTREISSSDSDSE
+2448 HQTRETCSSDSDSE

-2516 KGTEYQMSVECVQS
+2516 KGTEYQVSRECVQS
-2530 REEAADTAS
+2530 RGEAAGTAS
-2539 QELLDCSMQQSG
+2539 QELLDCSMQHSG

-2557 QPCSMKDKMA
+2557 QPCGIKDKMA

-2577 TVVSKLKYALSQ
+2577 TVVSKLKYALSR

-2616 DKVDDGHLL
+2616 DKVDDVHLP

-2636 QELQCALATEK
+2636 QELQCTTEK

-2673 NIHLDILLG
+2673 NLHLDTLLG

-2723 KVRIREL
+2723 KLKIREL
-2730 TESLDKERELHAQLK
+2730 KESLDKERELHAQLK

-2756 VPPAELLQYLQE
+2756 IPPAELLQYLQE

-2859 EFQNQELGREEKR
+2859 EFQNQELGQEEKR

-2919 GGAIVSY
+2919 GGAVVSY
-2926 NDVDVI
+2926 NDVHVI

-2995 STSCT
+2995 NTSCT
-3000 ETILRQNSELTGHV
+3000 ETILRQISEVTGHV

-3102 NRSPENAVL
+3102 NRSPENAVF

-3152 LFHMTGFPGFSNP
+3152 LFRMTGFPGFRNP
-3165 ETGTSRPKGLAIF
+3165 ETGTSCPKGLAIF
-3178 RRAIRVSIAI
+3178 RKAVRVSIAI

-3254 RSPLPFNRYPGTLA
+3254 RSPLPYNRYPGTLV
-3268 DFHPVLTNP
+3268 DFNPALTNP

>member
-1 MEDEDEERLRKIAQG
+1 MEDEDEERQRKIAQG

-34 KKSVSKC
+34 KKSVSKS

-57 FINSS
+57 SINSS

-74 KMRAGQIETQNE
+74 KMRAGQIEKQNE

-106 PPMPVLHTHIKSL
+106 PSMPVLHTHITSI

-127 ISSLADNH
+127 ISSLGDNH

-141 EFDNCSQQGAQS
+141 EFDNCSQQGALS

-192 RLYEF
+192 RFYEF

-204 DGIITQLIANLQ
+204 DCIITQLIANLQ
-216 QAHKEKDE
+216 QANKEKDE

-244 HLQAGETLRSNTH
+244 HLQASETLRSNTH

-304 KIKEQDKKVES
+304 KIKVCEMEQDKKVES
-315 ANNKIEE
+315 TNNKIKE

-327 EALNTRLVEEE
+327 EALNTRLIEEE
-338 KKTAMLTNQVTTAD
+338 KKAAVLTNRVTTAD

-360 QLEEKDQETK
+360 QLVEKDRETE
-370 SLKLELADSKQ
+370 SLKLELANSKQ
-381 KVEQSSIEMKQYMET
+381 KVEQSSIEMRQYMET
-396 VEELQ
+396 IGELQ
-401 KKNHEVNFSETG
+401 KKNYEVNFSETG

-471 KLRGNPAVNE
+471 KLRGNPAVND

-530 EELNALRD
+530 EELSALRD

-646 NIERLKDN
+646 NIEKLKDN
-654 LGLQY
+654 LGLHY
-659 KMQIADLQKE
+659 KMQIADLQNE
-669 MSKKMEAMQ
+669 MSKKMETMQ

-774 LEDMVKVYA
+774 LEDMVKVYT

-790 LIALTSDT
+790 LIALASGT
-798 YTSKDCSWQ
+798 YTSKDCSCQ

-856 ACLLRARDI
+856 ACLLKARDI

-879 LTEELQLQRGGP
+879 LTEELQLQRGGR
-891 VMQEGR
+891 VMQEGSH
-897 RSQLTDAATFIA
+897 SQLTDAATFIA

-923 EFMEKLKVTEQEK
+923 EFMEKLKVTEREK
-936 LELSEKLSALS
+936 LELSEKLSVLS
-947 EQLRQTR
+947 EQLKQTR

-977 CKELEVPT
+977 CRELEVPT
-985 NPKGIEDA
+985 NPKGIENA

-1004 TELTTGTDA
+1004 TELTTGMDA
-1013 HSGGCDSKISKDLPE
+1013 HSGGCDSKISKDLLE
-1028 ESKIMVEDKIPSKGS
+1028 ESKIMIEDKIPFKGS
-1043 GEDLI
+1043 REDLR

-1053 TEPSHGLV
+1053 TEPSHGIV

-1078 TQDDL
+1078 MQDDL

-1098 SAHAEQVRE
+1098 SAHADQVRE

-1157 LPALIGRLE
+1157 LPVLIGRLE

-1174 SISESLNSFLDEHY
+1174 SISESLNSFLDEHC
-1188 TPLKCEMNVEEKENS
+1188 TPLKCEMNIEEKENS

-1246 TRLSKDEDDTQNV
+1246 TRLSKDENDTQNV
-1259 DERTP
+1259 DERTS
-1264 EETTLMRKAED
+1264 EETVLVRKPED
-1275 AAVDVNLCNER
+1275 ATTDVNPCNER
-1286 ACMDSVVFRESDTQ
+1286 VCIDSVVFKESDTQ
-1300 EAVLHGNCLNEQIT
+1300 EAVSHGNCLNEHIG

-1329 DITVMMEKQY
+1329 DITMMMEKQY

-1360 QTELTRLSQGKAHSP
+1360 QTELTRLSQGKANSL
-1375 QSEQACTPCSQ
+1375 QSEQAHALCSQ
-1386 EHPFSDITSQAQ
+1386 EHPFNDITSQAQ
-1398 LDPQSPLGIDRN
+1398 LDPQSLLGINKN
-1410 LKGQFKP
+1410 LKEQFKP

-1429 PLCNHENLEDESLKL
+1429 PLSNRENLEDESLKL

-1455 LSKDE
+1455 FSKDE

-1533 HRNAE
+1533 
-1538 KENINCSDGF
+1538 
-1548 EGRQERDISMVM
+1548 
-1560 EKQYQERLEEEIG
+1560 
-1573 KVIVSM
+1573 
-1579 SIAFAQQ
+1579 
-1586 TELTRLSQGKAHSP
+1586 
-1600 QSEQACTPCS
+1600 
-1610 QEHPFSDITS
+1610 
-1620 QAQLDPQSP
+1620 
-1629 LGIDRNLKGQ
+1629 
-1639 FKPLSNE
+1639 
-1646 LEEHKKEVPLCNH
+1646 
-1659 ENLEDESLK
+1659 
-1668 LKDQGL
+1668 
-1674 TISQNLLS
+1674 
-1682 KDETITV
+1682 
-1689 LQSIHDEVS
+1689 
-1698 DMETSRQLEDMRQE
+1698 
-1712 LVRQYEEHQQA
+1712 
-1723 TELMRQAHVQQ
+1723 
-1734 MERQREDQE
+1734 
-1743 QLREEIKRLN
+1743 
-1753 EQLAESSSL
+1753 
-1762 YIDSVVSERER
+1762 
-1773 VLLEELEALKQLS
+1773 
-1786 LAGREQLCCEL
+1786 
-1797 RDSSTQTQ
+1797 
-1805 LTQDEDDTQNVD
+1805 LTQDENDTQNVD
-1817 EGTPEETTLMRKAE
+1817 ERTSEETVLVRKPE
-1831 DAAVDVNL
+1831 DATTDVNP

-1883 KAQPAPSLPWRT
+1883 KAQPPPSLPWRT
-1895 EADVCAKPGFHE
+1895 EADLCAKPGFRE

-1941 LSQQLGTSSF
+1941 LSQQFGTSSF
-1951 AGPEG
+1951 AGPEV

-1998 LVCETVR
+1998 LVCETAR
-2005 QKQEAAESLRCIE
+2005 QKQEAEESLRCIE

-2065 IDHLEQQLLC
+2065 IDHLEQQLLH
-2075 ANQRLQELEAEQQ
+2075 ANRRLQELEAEQQ

-2146 LEIDVEEKISKL
+2146 LEMDVEEKISKL

-2223 PSEQQARE
+2223 GSEQQARE
-2231 IEKLT
+2231 IETLT
-2236 GHLREKADQCS
+2236 GHLKEKADQCS
-2247 ELLLHKEQLQR
+2247 ELLLCKEQLQR
-2258 EVQDR
+2258 DVQDR
-2263 DAAIEELQCRRRELE
+2263 DAEIEKLQCRRQELE
-2278 HALLASA
+2278 HALLVSA
-2285 ESTAEKNNQK
+2285 ESIAEINNQK
-2295 QSGGVET
+2295 QSGGVEIE
-2302 DPGLSLE
+2302 PGLSLE

-2401 GKFAQIIQEKDAKI
+2401 GKFAQMIQEKDAKI
-2415 DQLNEQLAKVHHQL
+2415 DQLNEQLAKVRHQL

-2435 EASSTPALTYSNA
+2435 EASSTPGMTYSNA
-2448 RQTREISSSDSDSE
+2448 HQTRETCSSDSDSE

-2508 DDDGQDPS
+2508 NDDGQDPS
-2516 KGTEYQMSVECVQS
+2516 KGTEYQMSMECVQS
-2530 REEAADTAS
+2530 REEADTAS
-2539 QELLDCSMQQSG
+2539 QELQDCSLQQSG

-2557 QPCSMKDKMA
+2557 QPYGMKDKMT

-2577 TVVSKLKYALSQ
+2577 TVVSKLKYALSR
-2589 TQLELEATLKVQHK
+2589 TQLELDATLKVQHK

-2616 DKVDDGHLL
+2616 DKVDDVHLP
-2625 TDTLENEQMKS
+2625 TNTLENEQMKS
-2636 QELQCALATEK
+2636 KELQCALATEK

-2730 TESLDKERELHAQLK
+2730 KESLDKERELHAQLK
-2745 NRGDDLQPQPV
+2745 DRGDDLQPQPV
-2756 VPPAELLQYLQE
+2756 VPPAELLQHLQE

-2850 GKRLQAIMQ
+2850 GKRLQAIMH
-2859 EFQNQELGREEKR
+2859 EFQNQELEREEKR

-2892 DRTRNWVL
+2892 ERTRNWVL
-2900 QQKMEETKNT
+2900 QQKMEETKTT

-2926 NDVDVI
+2926 NDVHVI

-2941 KLQLHIAQK
+2941 KLQLHVAQK

-3000 ETILRQNSELTGHV
+3000 ETILRQISEVTGHV

-3089 RLKDELKNDTLHQ
+3089 RLKDELKNDTVHQ
-3102 NRSPENAVL
+3102 HRSPENAVF

-3152 LFHMTGFPGFSNP
+3152 LFRMTGFPGFRSP
-3165 ETGTSRPKGLAIF
+3165 ETETSRPKGLAIF
-3178 RRAIRVSIAI
+3178 RKAVRVSIAI

-3202 ASGPNNVNRDG
+3202 ASGPNSVNRDG

-3241 MTHYSS
+3241 MAHYSS

-3254 RSPLPFNRYPGTLA
+3254 RSPLPFNRYPGTLV
-3268 DFHPVLTNP
+3268 DFSPALTNP

-3310 PASQYHTGM
+3310 SASQYHTGM

>member
-1 MEDEDEERLRKIAQG
+1 MEEEEEERQRKIAQG

-34 KKSVSKC
+34 KKSVSKS

-49 INQQSNET
+49 INQQSNGT
-57 FINSS
+57 SINSS

-67 AGNPDST
+67 AGNPEST
-74 KMRAGQIETQNE
+74 KVRAGQIEKQNE
-86 VFVKDPH
+86 VFVK
-93 GERREPAPESCHM
+93 
-106 PPMPVLHTHIKSL
+106 
-119 DVIQPEGE
+119 PEGE

-141 EFDNCSQQGAQS
+141 EFDNCSQQGALS

-204 DGIITQLIANLQ
+204 DCIITQLIANLQ
-216 QAHKEKDE
+216 QANKEKDE

-244 HLQAGETLRSNTH
+244 HLQASETLRSNTH

-289 KKEEEFKIQITVLQE
+289 KKEEEFKIQMTVLQE
-304 KIKEQDKKVES
+304 KIKVCEMEQDKKVES
-315 ANNKIEE
+315 ANNKLEE
-322 KQAII
+322 KQAVI
-327 EALNTRLVEEE
+327 EALNTRLIEEE
-338 KKTAMLTNQVTTAD
+338 KKTAALTNRVTTAD

-360 QLEEKDQETK
+360 QLVEKDQETE

-381 KVEQSSIEMKQYMET
+381 KVEQSSVEMKQYMET
-396 VEELQ
+396 IEELQ
-401 KKNHEVNFSETG
+401 KKNYEVNFSETG

-471 KLRGNPAVNE
+471 KSRGNPAVND

-530 EELNALRD
+530 EELSALRD

-550 ENKLNEAGKS
+550 ESKLNEAGKS

-584 HEAEITNYKIKLEML
+584 HETEITNYKIKLEML

-646 NIERLKDN
+646 NIEKLKAN

-659 KMQIADLQKE
+659 KMQIDDLQNE

-774 LEDMVKVYA
+774 LEDMVKVYT

-790 LIALTSDT
+790 LSALASGI

-807 KEIDMLRKEKEDLK
+807 KEIDMLRQEKEDLK
-821 QQCIHLSKEIE
+821 QQCIHLSKEVE

-856 ACLLRARDI
+856 ACLLKARDI

-879 LTEELQLQRGGP
+879 LTEELQLQRGGR

-897 RSQLTDAATFIA
+897 HAQLTDAATFTA

-936 LELSEKLSALS
+936 LELSEKLSVLS
-947 EQLRQTR
+947 EQLKQTR

-977 CKELEVPT
+977 CRELEVPT
-985 NPKGIEDA
+985 NPKGIENA
-993 AVCPAQ
+993 VVCPAQ
-999 LSSWK
+999 LRK

-1013 HSGGCDSKISKDLPE
+1013 HSGGCDSKISKDLLE
-1028 ESKIMVEDKIPSKGS
+1028 ESKIMIEDKIPFKGS
-1043 GEDLI
+1043 GEDLR

-1098 SAHAEQVRE
+1098 SAHADQVRE

-1157 LPALIGRLE
+1157 LPVLIGRLE

-1188 TPLKCEMNVEEKENS
+1188 TPLKCEMNIEEKENS

-1246 TRLSKDEDDTQNV
+1246 TRLSKDENDTQNI
-1259 DERTP
+1259 DERTS
-1264 EETTLMRKAED
+1264 EETILMRKPED
-1275 AAVDVNLCNER
+1275 ATTDVNLCNER
-1286 ACMDSVVFRESDTQ
+1286 ACIDSVVFEESDTQ
-1300 EAVLHGNCLNEQIT
+1300 EAVFHGNCLNEHSA
-1314 STTECSDGFEGRQER
+1314 STTECSDGSEGRQER
-1329 DITVMMEKQY
+1329 DITMMMEKQY

-1360 QTELTRLSQGKAHSP
+1360 QTELTRLSQGKANSL
-1375 QSEQACTPCSQ
+1375 QSEQVHAPCSQ
-1386 EHPFSDITSQAQ
+1386 EHPFNDITSQAQ
-1398 LDPQSPLGIDRN
+1398 LDPQSLLGIDKN
-1410 LKGQFKP
+1410 LKEQFKP
-1417 LSNELEEHKKEV
+1417 LSNELEELKKEV
-1429 PLCNHENLEDESLKL
+1429 PLSNRENLEDESLKL

-1455 LSKDE
+1455 FSRDE
-1460 TITVLQSIHDEV
+1460 TITGLQSIHDEV

-1533 HRNAE
+1533 
-1538 KENINCSDGF
+1538 
-1548 EGRQERDISMVM
+1548 
-1560 EKQYQERLEEEIG
+1560 
-1573 KVIVSM
+1573 
-1579 SIAFAQQ
+1579 
-1586 TELTRLSQGKAHSP
+1586 
-1600 QSEQACTPCS
+1600 
-1610 QEHPFSDITS
+1610 
-1620 QAQLDPQSP
+1620 
-1629 LGIDRNLKGQ
+1629 
-1639 FKPLSNE
+1639 
-1646 LEEHKKEVPLCNH
+1646 
-1659 ENLEDESLK
+1659 
-1668 LKDQGL
+1668 
-1674 TISQNLLS
+1674 
-1682 KDETITV
+1682 
-1689 LQSIHDEVS
+1689 
-1698 DMETSRQLEDMRQE
+1698 
-1712 LVRQYEEHQQA
+1712 
-1723 TELMRQAHVQQ
+1723 
-1734 MERQREDQE
+1734 
-1743 QLREEIKRLN
+1743 
-1753 EQLAESSSL
+1753 
-1762 YIDSVVSERER
+1762 
-1773 VLLEELEALKQLS
+1773 
-1786 LAGREQLCCEL
+1786 
-1797 RDSSTQTQ
+1797 
-1805 LTQDEDDTQNVD
+1805 LTQDENDTQNVD
-1817 EGTPEETTLMRKAE
+1817 ERTSEETVLVRKTE
-1831 DAAVDVNL
+1831 DATTDVNL

-1895 EADVCAKPGFHE
+1895 EADLCAKPGFLE

-1915 SLPSYPGN
+1915 SLPSYSGN

-1941 LSQQLGTSSF
+1941 LSQQFGTSSF
-1951 AGPEG
+1951 AGPEV

-2005 QKQEAAESLRCIE
+2005 QKQEAEESLRCIE

-2065 IDHLEQQLLC
+2065 IDHLEQQLLH

-2113 RFLQE
+2113 RFLHE

-2135 VHSELQNQVKI
+2135 VHSELQNQVKF

-2223 PSEQQARE
+2223 GSEQQARE

-2236 GHLREKADQCS
+2236 GHLKEKADQCS
-2247 ELLLHKEQLQR
+2247 ELLLCKEQLQR
-2258 EVQDR
+2258 DVQDR
-2263 DAAIEELQCRRRELE
+2263 DAEIEKLQCRRQELE
-2278 HALLASA
+2278 HALLVSA
-2285 ESTAEKNNQK
+2285 ESTAEINNQK
-2295 QSGGVET
+2295 QSGGVEIER
-2302 DPGLSLE
+2302 GLSLE

-2392 PLPDQPTLF
+2392 PLPDQPALF

-2429 KLATDK
+2429 KLATTDR
-2435 EASSTPALTYSNA
+2435 EASSTPGMTYSNA
-2448 RQTREISSSDSDSE
+2448 HQTRETCSSDSDSE

-2516 KGTEYQMSVECVQS
+2516 KGTEYQVSRECVQS
-2530 REEAADTAS
+2530 RGEAAGTAS
-2539 QELLDCSMQQSG
+2539 QELLDCSMQHSG

-2557 QPCSMKDKMA
+2557 QPCGIKDKMA

-2577 TVVSKLKYALSQ
+2577 TVVSKLKYALSR

-2616 DKVDDGHLL
+2616 DKVDDVHLP

-2636 QELQCALATEK
+2636 QELQCTTEK

-2673 NIHLDILLG
+2673 NLHLDTLLG

-2723 KVRIREL
+2723 KLKIREL
-2730 TESLDKERELHAQLK
+2730 KESLDKERELHAQLK

-2756 VPPAELLQYLQE
+2756 IPPAELLQYLQE

-2859 EFQNQELGREEKR
+2859 EFQNQELGQEEKR

-2919 GGAIVSY
+2919 GGAVVSY
-2926 NDVDVI
+2926 NDVHVI

-2995 STSCT
+2995 NTSCT
-3000 ETILRQNSELTGHV
+3000 ETILRQISEVTGHV

-3102 NRSPENAVL
+3102 NRSPENAVF

-3152 LFHMTGFPGFSNP
+3152 LFRMTGFPGFRNP
-3165 ETGTSRPKGLAIF
+3165 ETGTSCPKGLAIF
-3178 RRAIRVSIAI
+3178 RKAVRVSIAI

-3254 RSPLPFNRYPGTLA
+3254 RSPLPYNRYPGTLV
-3268 DFHPVLTNP
+3268 DFNPALTNP